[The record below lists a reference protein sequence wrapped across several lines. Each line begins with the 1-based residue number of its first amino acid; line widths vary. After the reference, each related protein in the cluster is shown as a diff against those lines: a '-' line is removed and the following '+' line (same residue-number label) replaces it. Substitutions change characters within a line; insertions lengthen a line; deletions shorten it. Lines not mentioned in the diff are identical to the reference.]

1 MPIASRLAALPQP
14 VRLCAITAAV
24 LIALSGCT
32 TKPITTVD
40 ITPAVDTGTKPG
52 AGHPLTENKPGF
64 YAMSNIPADHTPVRV
79 GIILP
84 FSSGTPAVKALAA
97 SMLKAAQLAVYE
109 SGNKD
114 IVLMT
119 ADEGSTP
126 ESAAGAAVRL
136 LDQGAEILIGPL
148 YAPSVRA
155 IRHEAQDRGV
165 LVLSF
170 STDRSVA
177 GDGVYLMGFLP
188 QNDTNR
194 VVSYAL
200 AQGHHKFAALVPNTS
215 FGDVTLDAFK
225 GAVTDGKG
233 EVGAVEHFYATVD
246 GVTAPAGK
254 IAKADADAMFIPLGG
269 TVLRAAAPLLS
280 GAGLDPSKVKLLGTG
295 QWNETANI
303 GEPTLNGAW
312 FAGPDPKAEIAFN
325 AKYHDAFGGT
335 PPQLAALSYDAVSL
349 VAALAKG
356 DPYKRFT
363 RAALADPNGFTGA
376 DGIFRF
382 GNDGTAERGLAVLS
396 VTPDGFHV
404 VDPAPTTFVKP
415 GS

>member
-1 MPIASRLAALPQP
+1 MPIASRLAVPARE
-14 VRLCAITAAV
+14 VRSFAITAAV

-32 TKPITTVD
+32 TKPVTTVD
-40 ITPAVDTGTKPG
+40 VTPGVDTGGPA
-52 AGHPLTENKPGF
+52 AGHPLAENKPTF
-64 YAMSNIPADHTPVRV
+64 YTMSNIPADHTPVRV

-97 SMLKAAQLAVYE
+97 AMLKSAQLAVYE

-114 IVLMT
+114 IILMT

-136 LDQGAEILIGPL
+136 LDQGAEILVGPL
-148 YAPSVRA
+148 YAPSVKA

-177 GDGVYLMGFLP
+177 GDGVYLLGFLP
-188 QNDTNR
+188 QNDTSR
-194 VVSYAL
+194 VVNYAL

-215 FGDVTLDAFK
+215 FGEVTLDAFK

-233 EVGAVEHFYATVD
+233 EVGPVEHFYATVD
-246 GVTAPAGK
+246 GVLAPATT
-254 IAKADADAMFIPLGG
+254 IAKTDADAVFIPLGG
-269 TVLRAAAPLLS
+269 TVLRAAAPVLS
-280 GAGLDPSKVKLLGTG
+280 TGGLDPSKVKLLGTG
-295 QWNETANI
+295 QWNETANTS
-303 GEPTLNGAW
+303 EPTLNGAW
-312 FAGPDPKAEIAFN
+312 FAGPDPKAEITFN
-325 AKYHDAFGGT
+325 AKYRDAFGAN

-349 VAALAKG
+349 VASLAKG

-363 RAALADPNGFTGA
+363 RAALADPNGFSGA

-382 GNDGTAERGLAVLS
+382 SADGTAERGLAVLS